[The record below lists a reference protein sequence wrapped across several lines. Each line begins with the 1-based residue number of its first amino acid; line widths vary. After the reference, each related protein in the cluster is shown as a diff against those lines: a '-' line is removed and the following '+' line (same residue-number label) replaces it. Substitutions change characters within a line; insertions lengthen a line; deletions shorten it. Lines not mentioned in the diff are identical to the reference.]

1 MNLILKLGAGAL
13 TAGMAIAAAGCA
25 KSGASTQTSGPA
37 SANAKPA
44 YSATPT
50 FSPPQNAE
58 DNIPRVNVEEAR
70 RLIAEGKAVI
80 IDVRGPDSYKVS
92 HIKGALDFPT
102 SKLEAGDLK
111 DLPKDKRII
120 AYCA

>member
-25 KSGASTQTSGPA
+25 KSGASTHTSGPA
-37 SANAKPA
+37 TANAKPA
-44 YSATPT
+44 HSATPT
-50 FSPPQNAE
+50 FSPPQE
-58 DNIPRVNVEEAR
+58 DNMPRVNVEEAR

-92 HIKGALDFPT
+92 HIKDALDIPM
-102 SKLEAGDLK
+102 SKLEAGDIK

-120 AYCA
+120 AYCS